1 MNYAWRVDKT
11 NRRRTKVVSIAEAR
25 IKETVA
31 WNSLLWPAKHETI
44 RGDLIIPRS
53 TAAGKFNS
61 IGLIADIKSRAM
73 TKIAVAFRARR
84 RNGNGKWTKEK
95 RKRKKRVY
103 RLIVRR
109 DEKEPVVQLDF
120 PRLSSTNDGGK
131 IEKEQRSFPG
141 NGVEYLLHRSRM
153 QPSKLSKMITVLFI
167 NTTERK

>member
-25 IKETVA
+25 IKETIA

-61 IGLIADIKSRAM
+61 IGLIADIKSRAV

-84 RNGNGKWTKEK
+84 RNGNGKWTK
-95 RKRKKRVY
+95 RKTSGKSVSIDWACGRMKKN
-103 RLIVRR
+103 
-109 DEKEPVVQLDF
+109 
-120 PRLSSTNDGGK
+120 RLSNLISRVFHRRTMAVKSRRNNV
-131 IEKEQRSFPG
+131 RSPETEW
-141 NGVEYLLHRSRM
+141 N
-153 QPSKLSKMITVLFI
+153 TCFI
-167 NTTERK
+167 DLECNPRNFRKWLPCSS